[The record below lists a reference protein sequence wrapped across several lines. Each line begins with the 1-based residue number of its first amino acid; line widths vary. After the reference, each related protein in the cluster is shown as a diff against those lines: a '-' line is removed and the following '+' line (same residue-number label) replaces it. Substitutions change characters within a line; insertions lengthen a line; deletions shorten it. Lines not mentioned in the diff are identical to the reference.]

1 MKCGIIGLPNSGKS
15 TFFNII
21 SNSQVL
27 SENFP
32 FCTIEP
38 NHGITKVPDHRLY
51 QLKKIIDTKK
61 IIPAELKIV
70 DIAGLIRGSH
80 KGEGLGNQFLSH
92 IRETN
97 VLLHMIRCFQDISI
111 LHVEGSV
118 NPIRDKEIIDIEL
131 QLKDLESIEKKIE
144 IIKKK
149 RDKKEE
155 YLLNVLKNILLF
167 LKKGKNIRMF
177 PFKEEKEINCIKNL
191 QLLTVKP
198 VIYICNVNDNENNN
212 KTINDHIDHLKN
224 IIKKENS
231 ILVTLSLTKKI
242 IEKEN
247 NWTNL
252 GIEKVLKETFKL
264 LNLHTFFTVGK
275 KEIRAWS
282 IPMTYTAYEASS
294 VIHTDLKKGFIRA
307 EVIHYN
313 DFIKYRS
320 EENAKKAGKMLITG
334 KNYLIQDGD
343 IIHFRFNR

>member
-21 SNSQVL
+21 SNSKVL

-51 QLKKIIDTKK
+51 ELKKIVHTKK
-61 IIPAELKIV
+61 IVPSELKIV

-80 KGEGLGNQFLSH
+80 KGEGLGNKFLSH

-97 VLLHMIRCFQDISI
+97 AIIHMIRCFQDESI

-118 NPIRDKEIIDIEL
+118 NPIRDKEIIDTEL

-144 IIKKK
+144 RINKK
-149 RDKKEE
+149 RNKNEE
-155 YLLNVLKNILLF
+155 PILNTLKNIISF
-167 LKKGKNIRMF
+167 LKKGKNIRTF
-177 PFKEEKEINCIKNL
+177 PFKEEKERNYIREL

-198 VIYICNVNDNENNN
+198 VLYVCNINDDDNN
-212 KTINDHIDHLKN
+212 KEIYYHIKN
-224 IIKKENS
+224 IEKVIKEENS
-231 ILVTLSLTKKI
+231 ILVILCLKRKL
-242 IEKEN
+242 EKEKN
-247 NWTNL
+247 NWKNT
-252 GIEKVLKETFKL
+252 GIDKVLKETFKL
-264 LNLHTFFTVGK
+264 LDLHSFFTVGD
-275 KEIRAWS
+275 KEIRAWQ
-282 IPMTYTAYEASS
+282 IPRKYTAYEASS

-307 EVIHYN
+307 EVIHYK
-313 DFIKYRS
+313 DFIKYGS
-320 EENAKKAGKMLITG
+320 EDKAKKAGKILLAG